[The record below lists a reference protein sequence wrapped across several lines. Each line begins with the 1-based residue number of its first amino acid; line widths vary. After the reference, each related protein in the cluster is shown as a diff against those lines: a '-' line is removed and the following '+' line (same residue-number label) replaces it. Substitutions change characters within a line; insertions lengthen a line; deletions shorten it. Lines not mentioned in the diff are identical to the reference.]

1 MAVLENFNKI
11 DNYLNQLKRKVT
23 LVVIS
28 KTFSLEN
35 IAPLIDFG
43 HKDYGENKVQ
53 EATEKWS
60 TLLSLKKN
68 IKLHMVGKLQ
78 SNKASE
84 AVNIFSYIHSLDN
97 EKLANKL
104 SSSEKNFSKKL
115 KYFIQVNLG
124 NESQKSG
131 IAPHTVREFL
141 YFCINELNLNV
152 IGLMCLPP
160 INESP
165 EKYFISLKQIGTN
178 LKLNEFSMGMSDDY
192 KIAIESGSTFIRVGS
207 GIFGNRI

>member
-60 TLLSLKKN
+60 TLLSVKKN

-124 NESQKSG
+124 NESQKFG
-131 IAPHTVREFL
+131 IAPHAVREFS

-178 LKLNEFSMGMSDDY
+178 LKLNEFSMGMSNDY